1 MTIFTFLNNSL
12 YQLRFRQVEDILHAL
27 GIAIFLK
34 TGRYQVS
41 LLPDEQ
47 LVKYERNVR
56 TNARIGDGVRM
67 KFSST
72 SMVFNIIYSKQL
84 IMEAKFLEVLEC
96 YVFRRRNNKN
106 AVGIYQKTMKENGV
120 TEVIIQI
127 CLHHIKQHSGI
138 LTQNIFKK
146 QAAVLII
153 DVRILI

>member
-1 MTIFTFLNNSL
+1 MYYSKF
-12 YQLRFRQVEDILHAL
+12 QLCFRQVEDILHAL
-27 GIAIFLK
+27 GIDIFLK

-47 LVKYERNVR
+47 LVQYERNVR
-56 TNARIGDGVRM
+56 TNARIGDSVWM

-84 IMEAKFLEVLEC
+84 IMGAKFLEVLEC

-138 LTQNIFKK
+138 LAQKISKK

>member
-12 YQLRFRQVEDILHAL
+12 YQLQFRQVEDILHAL
-27 GIAIFLK
+27 GIDIFLK

-56 TNARIGDGVRM
+56 TNARIGDSVWM

-84 IMEAKFLEVLEC
+84 IMGAKFLEVLEC

-120 TEVIIQI
+120 TEVIIRI
-127 CLHHIKQHSGI
+127 CLHRIKQHSGI
-138 LTQNIFKK
+138 LTQKIFKK

>member
-84 IMEAKFLEVLEC
+84 IMGAKFLEVLEC

-120 TEVIIQI
+120 TEVIIRI

-138 LTQNIFKK
+138 LTQKIFKK

>member
-12 YQLRFRQVEDILHAL
+12 YQLRFRQVEDILHDL
-27 GIAIFLK
+27 GIDIFLK

-56 TNARIGDGVRM
+56 TNARIGDSVWM

-84 IMEAKFLEVLEC
+84 IMGAKFLEVLEC

-138 LTQNIFKK
+138 LAQKISKK